1 MPASPWR
8 AERWASS
15 HNGTEI
21 LPCPGRVLVRPF
33 NSHPGDGERSE
44 AFPEEA
50 GGWGGRGAVQAKL
63 LLGTTSSVARRRNVG
78 ELTAKIAVVHYGTNI
93 GDRALILRSGELAD
107 CEIQLIGQE
116 LEHRDQQRN
125 GANGL
130 GRGGV
135 KVVVLFT
142 YQNNC
147 EHIDTEHF
155 LLFSAI
161 FFSSAPDGRPWLA
174 GEVRF
179 KPHQP
184 LPVTAARPFTT
195 FMVF

>member
-1 MPASPWR
+1 MRCCPWVQPSKMPASPWR

-63 LLGTTSSVARRRNVG
+63 MLGTTSSVARRRNVG

-130 GRGGV
+130 WSARRSEGRCALHLSKQLRAHRYGTFSS
-135 KVVVLFT
+135 L
-142 YQNNC
+142 QR
-147 EHIDTEHF
+147 HF
-155 LLFSAI
+155 LLFSA
-161 FFSSAPDGRPWLA
+161 
-174 GEVRF
+174 
-179 KPHQP
+179 
-184 LPVTAARPFTT
+184 
-195 FMVF
+195 